1 MKTLEILEKANSI
14 GMDAVKFDKWLDD
27 NNINFEWLDVCLT
40 NLNDGYY
47 NILLEDDT
55 NICFVDGK
63 FINE

>member
-1 MKTLEILEKANSI
+1 MKTSEIIKKANSI
-14 GMDAVKFDKWLDD
+14 EMDAVKFDKWLDE
-27 NNINFEWLDVCLT
+27 NNINYEWLDVCLT

>member
-63 FINE
+63 FIND

>member
-1 MKTLEILEKANSI
+1 MKTSEILKNANSN
-14 GMDAVKFDKWLDD
+14 GMDAVTFDKWLEE
-27 NNINFEWLDVCLT
+27 NNINFEWLDVTLT
-40 NLNDGYY
+40 DFNDGYY